1 MAGGGV
7 KINNITVTG
16 GANGRTATFKIENGK
31 LYNSYDSGLTWYE
44 LGQVAGDNG
53 TDGQDG
59 KGFNPRGVWQPNTT
73 YYNDSEKIDVVK
85 YGADSY
91 YCKITHT
98 GGSDPEHDSIYWGL
112 LVEGGVAGEFY
123 FGTGITGKSTTPL
136 VFAGSGVEYA
146 CVGDIYWN
154 MSNGESRGNI
164 YKCKV
169 EGDVSTAQ
177 WAFVGNISTT
187 VGEYDNIST
196 QIDYSIEPNTEKT
209 FNASNITNIT
219 IRVPNTTYQGFI
231 SEVDVFIGSSVPTI
245 SFVNSGSKPLKFVNK
260 GEVLQSNYTIPQTLA
275 NGEVNLLFRDNG
287 ASILC
292 AILEL

>member
-73 YYNDSEKIDVVK
+73 YFNDSEKIDVVQ
-85 YGADSY
+85 YDADAY

-98 GGSDPEHDSIYWGL
+98 GGSDPAHDSIYWGL
-112 LVEGGVAGEFY
+112 LVEGGVSGEFY
-123 FGTGITGKSTTPL
+123 FGEGITGTNTTAR
-136 VFAGSGVEYA
+136 VFPNSGVYNA
-146 CVGDIYWN
+146 SVGDVYWN
-154 MSNGESRGNI
+154 MSNGIDRGNL
-164 YKCKV
+164 YKCEV
-169 EGDVSTAQ
+169 AGGASTAM
-177 WAFVGNISTT
+177 WAYAGNISTVET
-187 VGEYDNIST
+187 VYDDTTTAINYT
-196 QIDYSIEPNTEKT
+196 IEANTEKT
-209 FNASNITNIT
+209 FNASGIASVTLT
-219 IRVPNTTYQGFI
+219 VPSTTYQGFI
-231 SEVDVFIGSSVPTI
+231 AEVDFVVGNSAPTLQ
-245 SFVNSGSKPLKFVNK
+245 FVNNSGKPLKLMRYGILFD
-260 GEVLQSNYTIPQTLA
+260 SYTLSPNT
-275 NGEVNLLFRDNG
+275 EVNLLFRDNG
-287 ASILC
+287 ATILC